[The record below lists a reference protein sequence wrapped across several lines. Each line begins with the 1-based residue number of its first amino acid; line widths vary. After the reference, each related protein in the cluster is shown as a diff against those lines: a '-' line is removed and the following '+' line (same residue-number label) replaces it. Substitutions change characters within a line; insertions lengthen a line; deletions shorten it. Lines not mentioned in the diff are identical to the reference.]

1 VCVCVCF
8 LQLEPYTL
16 YVLGKHCSTELHPA
30 LKGTLSAREHSEM
43 RVSQL
48 WVEKHGILSPD
59 GGHTLRKGK
68 GISCEVRMRERK
80 KERQGAGEM
89 LSG

>member
-1 VCVCVCF
+1 
-8 LQLEPYTL
+8 
-16 YVLGKHCSTELHPA
+16 
-30 LKGTLSAREHSEM
+30 M